1 MCRVLVHY
9 FGVVRIWGASTCSL
23 LHYLCAAHKLKL
35 RERERSPTHPNGRT
49 LGSGN
54 GRPREDGV
62 ARLGSG
68 VVALP

>member
-1 MCRVLVHY
+1 M
-9 FGVVRIWGASTCSL
+9 FITSL
-23 LHYLCAAHKLKL
+23 LVCSSQTET
-35 RERERSPTHPNGRT
+35 ERERSQTHPNGRT